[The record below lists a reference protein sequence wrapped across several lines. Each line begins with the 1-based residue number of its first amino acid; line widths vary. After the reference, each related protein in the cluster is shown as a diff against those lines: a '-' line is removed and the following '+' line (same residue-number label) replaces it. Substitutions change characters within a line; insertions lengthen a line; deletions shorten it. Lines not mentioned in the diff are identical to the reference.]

1 MIVNFISKKVSP
13 NFKIFF
19 INKNK
24 KNLNYHNISS
34 NSEIKKNIINSLS
47 KRNFNGNL
55 GEICHIETA
64 GLKNS
69 FNTVFINCKLIG
81 RALAKDK
88 PSIEFENEVIFSY
101 ERSMFFN
108 IYSIFFSLISICL
121 SEKFFVKITL
131 IISSVGRLIPISTK
145 LLSLDFKSSNLVSDP
160 FKEA

>member
-19 INKNK
+19 INKKK

-69 FNTVFINCKLIG
+69 FNTVFIGIGDEKDLEAYNFQYFGGLLFPFIETLQYKEINIDIGNVSKVRLSYDNIIFVQLIG
-81 RALAKDK
+81 TMD
-88 PSIEFENEVIFSY
+88 
-101 ERSMFFN
+101 
-108 IYSIFFSLISICL
+108 
-121 SEKFFVKITL
+121 
-131 IISSVGRLIPISTK
+131 
-145 LLSLDFKSSNLVSDP
+145 
-160 FKEA
+160 